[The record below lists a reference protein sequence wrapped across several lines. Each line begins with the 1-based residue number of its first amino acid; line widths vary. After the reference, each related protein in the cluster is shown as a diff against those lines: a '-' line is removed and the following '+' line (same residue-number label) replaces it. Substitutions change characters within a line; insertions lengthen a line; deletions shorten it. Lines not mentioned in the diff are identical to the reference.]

1 MTNYEKLISSII
13 LSAVLSKTTYG
24 LGCGCDCFDDDDDD
38 ITNNYYEPQIKTT
51 EETYENQNK
60 NKNNY
65 YGSQIKTTE
74 GINNSYQKP
83 NEEIIIGENYDSD
96 VIPSSFYKGY
106 GLLIST
112 IIKTRSKDSLL
123 QLFTIESQIFNNIN
137 EDNENNILEKI
148 EDIKNQNVQLI
159 KKLYNIFQEEYK
171 NKVDRNFSYDFYEEN
186 KDQIE
191 KFDYIAQLTIV
202 SFLINLIN
210 ALSEENQTIEKFSET
225 CLYHNLKEE
234 HNKNITKE
242 FIIQKKSPIKN
253 IFQKLRDQLFLSL
266 FNYTTSYLNLCYLKF
281 GEGLWI
287 KKDEKTISLS
297 TFFKGKSDKQKTI
310 KGLFA
315 SIEKMFSNYS
325 LYKNV
330 CDMPFSKITNIK
342 EKFNSL
348 PSFSDVFE
356 KNEKNYKI
364 KEGQIETFKGYFNFL
379 EESNSNP
386 LEHEK
391 DINKF
396 FAVLPKLDKVNE
408 IQDED
413 FKNMSF
419 TFKGLEAPEIKLTEN
434 IKEEEEE

>member
-38 ITNNYYEPQIKTT
+38 TT
-51 EETYENQNK
+51 ESYKKPKEIK

-65 YGSQIKTTE
+65 YGSQINIKTPEIT
-74 GINNSYQKP
+74 NNGYQKLNEDFIVRP
-83 NEEIIIGENYDSD
+83 NYDIDEEINTS
-96 VIPSSFYKGY
+96 SSFYKKY
-106 GLLIST
+106 GEVIST
-112 IIKTRSKDSLL
+112 IIKTRAKNNLL
-123 QLFTIESQIFNNIN
+123 QLFIIESQITNNIN
-137 EDNENNILEKI
+137 EDNEDNILEKI
-148 EDIKNQNVQLI
+148 KDIKNQNI
-159 KKLYNIFQEEYK
+159 KMIKELYKIFQEEYK

-191 KFDYIAQLTIV
+191 DFDYIAQLTIV

-225 CLYHNLKEE
+225 CLYHNLKEK
-234 HNKNITKE
+234 HNKDITKE
-242 FIIQKKSPIKN
+242 FIIQKKSQIKN

-281 GEGLWI
+281 GEGFWI
-287 KKDEKTISLS
+287 KKEEKTISLS
-297 TFFKGKSDKQKTI
+297 NFFKKESDKNKTI
-310 KGLFA
+310 KGLFL
-315 SIEKMFSNYS
+315 STKTMFSNYD

-342 EKFNSL
+342 EKINSI
-348 PSFSDVFE
+348 PSFSEVFE
-356 KNEKNYKI
+356 KNDKNYKI
-364 KEGQIETFKGYFNFL
+364 KEEQIETFKGYFNFL

-396 FAVLPKLDKVNE
+396 FTVLPKLDKINE
-408 IQDED
+408 IQDEE

-419 TFKGLEAPEIKLTEN
+419 AFKGLETPEIKLTEN

>member
-24 LGCGCDCFDDDDDD
+24 LGCGCNCFDDDDDET
-38 ITNNYYEPQIKTT
+38 IESYKSPKEIKN
-51 EETYENQNK
+51 ENK

-65 YGSQIKTTE
+65 YESKINIKTPKTT
-74 GINNSYQKP
+74 NNYSFNKL
-83 NEEIIIGENYDSD
+83 NEEIIFNNYDID
-96 VIPSSFYKGY
+96 EENNTSSLFYKNY
-106 GLLIST
+106 GEVIST
-112 IIKTRSKDSLL
+112 IIKTREKNNLL
-123 QLFTIESQIFNNIN
+123 QLFIIESQIFNKIN
-137 EDNENNILEKI
+137 NENEGNISEEK
-148 EDIKNQNVQLI
+148 EDIEIQNI
-159 KKLYNIFQEEYK
+159 KMIKELYKIFQEEYK

-191 KFDYIAQLTIV
+191 NFDYITQLTIV

-210 ALSEENQTIEKFSET
+210 AISEENQTIEKFSET
-225 CLYHNLKEE
+225 CLYHNLKEK
-234 HNKNITKE
+234 HNKDSLKE

-266 FNYTTSYLNLCYLKF
+266 FNYTTNYLNLCYLKF
-281 GEGLWI
+281 GEGFWI
-287 KKDEKTISLS
+287 KKEEKTISLS
-297 TFFKGKSDKQKTI
+297 NFFKKGSDKKKTI
-310 KGLFA
+310 KELFA
-315 SIEKMFSNYS
+315 YK

-348 PSFSDVFE
+348 PNFSEVFE
-356 KNEKNYKI
+356 KNNKTYKI
-364 KEGQIETFKGYFNFL
+364 KEEQIENFKGYFNFL
-379 EESNSNP
+379 EENNSNP

>member
-24 LGCGCDCFDDDDDD
+24 LGCGCNCFDDDDDD
-38 ITNNYYEPQIKTT
+38 TIESYKSPKEIKN
-51 EETYENQNK
+51 ENK

-65 YGSQIKTTE
+65 YESKINIKTPKTT
-74 GINNSYQKP
+74 NNYSFNKL
-83 NEEIIIGENYDSD
+83 NEEIILNNYDID
-96 VIPSSFYKGY
+96 EENNTSSLFYKNY
-106 GLLIST
+106 GEVIST
-112 IIKTRSKDSLL
+112 IIKTREKNNLL
-123 QLFTIESQIFNNIN
+123 QLFIIESQIFNKIN
-137 EDNENNILEKI
+137 NENEGNISEEK
-148 EDIKNQNVQLI
+148 EDIEIQNI
-159 KKLYNIFQEEYK
+159 KMIKELYKIFQEEYK

-191 KFDYIAQLTIV
+191 KFDYITQLTIV

-210 ALSEENQTIEKFSET
+210 AISEENQTIEKFSET
-225 CLYHNLKEE
+225 CLYHNLKEK
-234 HNKNITKE
+234 HNKDSLKE

-266 FNYTTSYLNLCYLKF
+266 FNYITNYLNLCYLKF
-281 GEGLWI
+281 GEGFWI
-287 KKDEKTISLS
+287 KKEEKTISLS
-297 TFFKGKSDKQKTI
+297 NFFKKESDKKKTI
-310 KGLFA
+310 KELFA
-315 SIEKMFSNYS
+315 YK

-342 EKFNSL
+342 EKINSL
-348 PSFSDVFE
+348 PNFSDVFE
-356 KNEKNYKI
+356 KNKKTYKI
-364 KEGQIETFKGYFNFL
+364 KEEQIENFKGYFNFL
-379 EESNSNP
+379 EENNSNP

-408 IQDED
+408 IQDEE
-413 FKNMSF
+413 FGNMSF
-419 TFKGLEAPEIKLTEN
+419 AFKGLEAPEIKLTEN

>member
-24 LGCGCDCFDDDDDD
+24 LGCGCNCFDDDDDD
-38 ITNNYYEPQIKTT
+38 TIESYKSPKEIKN
-51 EETYENQNK
+51 ENK

-65 YGSQIKTTE
+65 YESKINIKTPKTT
-74 GINNSYQKP
+74 NNYSFNKL
-83 NEEIIIGENYDSD
+83 NEEIIFNNYDID
-96 VIPSSFYKGY
+96 EENNTSSLFYKNY
-106 GLLIST
+106 GEVIST
-112 IIKTRSKDSLL
+112 IIKTREKNNLL
-123 QLFTIESQIFNNIN
+123 QLFIIESQIFNKIN
-137 EDNENNILEKI
+137 NENEGNISEEK
-148 EDIKNQNVQLI
+148 EDIEIQNI
-159 KKLYNIFQEEYK
+159 KMIKELYKIFQEEYK
-171 NKVDRNFSYDFYEEN
+171 NKVDRNFSYDFYEGN

-191 KFDYIAQLTIV
+191 NFDYITQLTIV

-225 CLYHNLKEE
+225 CLYHNLKEK
-234 HNKNITKE
+234 HNKDSLKE

-281 GEGLWI
+281 GEGFWI
-287 KKDEKTISLS
+287 KKEEKTISLS
-297 TFFKGKSDKQKTI
+297 NFFKKESDKKKTI
-310 KGLFA
+310 KELFA
-315 SIEKMFSNYS
+315 YK

-342 EKFNSL
+342 EKINSL
-348 PSFSDVFE
+348 PNFSDVFE
-356 KNEKNYKI
+356 KNKKTYKI
-364 KEGQIETFKGYFNFL
+364 KEEQIENFKGYFNFL
-379 EESNSNP
+379 EESSSNP

-396 FAVLPKLDKVNE
+396 FTVLPKLDKINE
-408 IQDED
+408 IQDEE

-419 TFKGLEAPEIKLTEN
+419 AFKGLETPEIKLTEN

>member
-24 LGCGCDCFDDDDDD
+24 LGCGCNCFDDDDDD
-38 ITNNYYEPQIKTT
+38 TIESYKSPKEIKN
-51 EETYENQNK
+51 ENK

-65 YGSQIKTTE
+65 YESKINIKTPKTT
-74 GINNSYQKP
+74 NNYSFNKL
-83 NEEIIIGENYDSD
+83 NEEIIFNNYDID
-96 VIPSSFYKGY
+96 EENNTSSLFYKNY
-106 GLLIST
+106 GEVIST
-112 IIKTRSKDSLL
+112 IIKTREKNNLL
-123 QLFTIESQIFNNIN
+123 QLFIIESQIFNKIN
-137 EDNENNILEKI
+137 NENEGNISEEK
-148 EDIKNQNVQLI
+148 EDIEIQNI
-159 KKLYNIFQEEYK
+159 KMIKELYKIFQEEYK
-171 NKVDRNFSYDFYEEN
+171 NKVDRNFSYDFYEGN

-191 KFDYIAQLTIV
+191 NFDYITQLTIV

-210 ALSEENQTIEKFSET
+210 AISEENQTIEKFSET
-225 CLYHNLKEE
+225 CLYHNLKEK
-234 HNKNITKE
+234 HNKDSLKE

-281 GEGLWI
+281 GEGFWI
-287 KKDEKTISLS
+287 KKEEKTISLS
-297 TFFKGKSDKQKTI
+297 NFFKKESDKNKTI
-310 KGLFA
+310 KGLFL
-315 SIEKMFSNYS
+315 STKTMFSNYD

-342 EKFNSL
+342 EKINSI
-348 PSFSDVFE
+348 PSFSEVFE
-356 KNEKNYKI
+356 KNDKNYKI
-364 KEGQIETFKGYFNFL
+364 KEEQIETFKGYFNFL
-379 EESNSNP
+379 EENNSNP

-408 IQDED
+408 IQDEE
-413 FKNMSF
+413 FGNMSF
-419 TFKGLEAPEIKLTEN
+419 AFKGLEAPEIKLTEN

>member
-24 LGCGCDCFDDDDDD
+24 LGCGCNCFDDDDDD
-38 ITNNYYEPQIKTT
+38 TIESYKSPKEIKN
-51 EETYENQNK
+51 ENK

-65 YGSQIKTTE
+65 YESKINIKTPKTT
-74 GINNSYQKP
+74 NNYSFNKL
-83 NEEIIIGENYDSD
+83 NEEIIFNNYDID
-96 VIPSSFYKGY
+96 EENNTSSLFYKNY
-106 GLLIST
+106 GEVIST
-112 IIKTRSKDSLL
+112 IIKTREKNNLL
-123 QLFTIESQIFNNIN
+123 QLFIIESQIFNKIN
-137 EDNENNILEKI
+137 NENEGNISEEK
-148 EDIKNQNVQLI
+148 EDIEIQNI
-159 KKLYNIFQEEYK
+159 KMIKELYKIFQEEYK
-171 NKVDRNFSYDFYEEN
+171 NKVDRNFSYDFYEGN

-191 KFDYIAQLTIV
+191 NFDYITQLTIV

-210 ALSEENQTIEKFSET
+210 AISEENQTIEKFSET
-225 CLYHNLKEE
+225 CLYHNLKEK
-234 HNKNITKE
+234 HNKDSLKE

-281 GEGLWI
+281 
-287 KKDEKTISLS
+287 LS
-297 TFFKGKSDKQKTI
+297 NFFKKESDKKKTI
-310 KGLFA
+310 KELFA
-315 SIEKMFSNYS
+315 YK

-342 EKFNSL
+342 EKINSL
-348 PSFSDVFE
+348 PNFSDVFE
-356 KNEKNYKI
+356 KNKKTYKI
-364 KEGQIETFKGYFNFL
+364 KEEQIENFKGYFNFL
-379 EESNSNP
+379 EENNSNP

-408 IQDED
+408 IQDEE
-413 FKNMSF
+413 FGNMSF
-419 TFKGLEAPEIKLTEN
+419 AFKGLEAPEIKLTEN

>member
-24 LGCGCDCFDDDDDD
+24 LGCGCNCFDDDDDD
-38 ITNNYYEPQIKTT
+38 TIESYKSPKEIKN
-51 EETYENQNK
+51 ENK

-65 YGSQIKTTE
+65 YESKINIKTPKTT
-74 GINNSYQKP
+74 NNYSFNKL
-83 NEEIIIGENYDSD
+83 NEEIILNNYDID
-96 VIPSSFYKGY
+96 EENNTSSLFYKNY
-106 GLLIST
+106 GEVIST
-112 IIKTRSKDSLL
+112 IIKTREKNNLL
-123 QLFTIESQIFNNIN
+123 QLFIIESQIFNKIN
-137 EDNENNILEKI
+137 NENEGNISEEK
-148 EDIKNQNVQLI
+148 EDIEIQNI
-159 KKLYNIFQEEYK
+159 KMIKELYKIFQEEYK
-171 NKVDRNFSYDFYEEN
+171 NKVDRNFSYDFYEGN

-191 KFDYIAQLTIV
+191 NFDYITQLTIV

-210 ALSEENQTIEKFSET
+210 AISEENQTIEKFSET
-225 CLYHNLKEE
+225 CLYHNLKEK
-234 HNKNITKE
+234 HNKDSLKE

-281 GEGLWI
+281 GEGFWI
-287 KKDEKTISLS
+287 KKEEKTISLS
-297 TFFKGKSDKQKTI
+297 NFFKKESDKKKTI
-310 KGLFA
+310 KELFA
-315 SIEKMFSNYS
+315 YK

-342 EKFNSL
+342 EKINSL
-348 PSFSDVFE
+348 PNFSDVFE
-356 KNEKNYKI
+356 KNKKTYKI
-364 KEGQIETFKGYFNFL
+364 KEEQIENFKGYFNFL
-379 EESNSNP
+379 EENNSNP

-408 IQDED
+408 IQDEE
-413 FKNMSF
+413 FGNMSF
-419 TFKGLEAPEIKLTEN
+419 AFKGLEAPEIKLTEN

>member
-38 ITNNYYEPQIKTT
+38 TI
-51 EETYENQNK
+51 ETYKSPKEIK

-65 YGSQIKTTE
+65 YGSQINIKTPEIT
-74 GINNSYQKP
+74 NNGYQKLNEDFIVRP
-83 NEEIIIGENYDSD
+83 NYDIDEEINTS
-96 VIPSSFYKGY
+96 SSFYKKY
-106 GLLIST
+106 GEVIST
-112 IIKTRSKDSLL
+112 IIKTRAKNNLL
-123 QLFTIESQIFNNIN
+123 QLFIIESQITNNIN
-137 EDNENNILEKI
+137 EDNEDNILEKI
-148 EDIKNQNVQLI
+148 KDIKNQNIQLI
-159 KKLYNIFQEEYK
+159 KKMYNILQEEYK

-191 KFDYIAQLTIV
+191 DFDYIAQLTIV

-225 CLYHNLKEE
+225 CLYHNLKEK
-234 HNKNITKE
+234 HNKDITKE
-242 FIIQKKSPIKN
+242 FIIQKKSQIKN

-281 GEGLWI
+281 GEGFWI
-287 KKDEKTISLS
+287 KKEEKTISLS
-297 TFFKGKSDKQKTI
+297 NFFKGKSDKQKTI

-342 EKFNSL
+342 EKINSI
-348 PSFSDVFE
+348 PSFSEVFE
-356 KNEKNYKI
+356 KNDKNYKI
-364 KEGQIETFKGYFNFL
+364 KEEQIETFKGYFNFL

-396 FAVLPKLDKVNE
+396 FTVLPKLDKINE
-408 IQDED
+408 IQDEE

-419 TFKGLEAPEIKLTEN
+419 AFKGLEVPEIKLTEN

>member
-24 LGCGCDCFDDDDDD
+24 LGCGCNCFDDDDDET
-38 ITNNYYEPQIKTT
+38 IESYKSPKEIKN
-51 EETYENQNK
+51 ENK

-65 YGSQIKTTE
+65 YESKINIKTPKTT
-74 GINNSYQKP
+74 NNYSFNKL
-83 NEEIIIGENYDSD
+83 NEEIIFNNYDID
-96 VIPSSFYKGY
+96 EENNTSSLFYKNY
-106 GLLIST
+106 GEVIST
-112 IIKTRSKDSLL
+112 LIKTREKNNLL
-123 QLFTIESQIFNNIN
+123 QLFIIESQIFNKIN
-137 EDNENNILEKI
+137 NENEGNISEEK
-148 EDIKNQNVQLI
+148 EDIEIQNI
-159 KKLYNIFQEEYK
+159 KMIKELYKIFQEEYK
-171 NKVDRNFSYDFYEEN
+171 NKVDRNFSYDFYEGN

-191 KFDYIAQLTIV
+191 NFDYITQLTIV

-210 ALSEENQTIEKFSET
+210 ALSEENQTTEKFSET
-225 CLYHNLKEE
+225 CLYHNLKEK
-234 HNKNITKE
+234 HNKDITKE
-242 FIIQKKSPIKN
+242 FIIQKKSQIKN

-281 GEGLWI
+281 GEGFWI
-287 KKDEKTISLS
+287 KKEEKTISLS
-297 TFFKGKSDKQKTI
+297 NFFKKESDKNKTI
-310 KGLFA
+310 KGLFL
-315 SIEKMFSNYS
+315 STKTMFSNYD

-342 EKFNSL
+342 EKINSI
-348 PSFSDVFE
+348 PSFSEVFE
-356 KNEKNYKI
+356 KNDKNYKI
-364 KEGQIETFKGYFNFL
+364 KEEQIETFKGYFNFL

-396 FAVLPKLDKVNE
+396 FTVLPKLDKINE
-408 IQDED
+408 IQDEE

-419 TFKGLEAPEIKLTEN
+419 AFKGLETPEIKLTEN

>member
-24 LGCGCDCFDDDDDD
+24 LGCGCNCFDDDDDD
-38 ITNNYYEPQIKTT
+38 TIESYKSPKEIKN
-51 EETYENQNK
+51 ENK

-65 YGSQIKTTE
+65 YESKINIKTPKTT
-74 GINNSYQKP
+74 NNYSFNKL
-83 NEEIIIGENYDSD
+83 NEEIIFNNYDID
-96 VIPSSFYKGY
+96 EENNTSSLFYKNY
-106 GLLIST
+106 GEVIST
-112 IIKTRSKDSLL
+112 IIKTREKNNLL
-123 QLFTIESQIFNNIN
+123 QLFIIESQIFNKIN
-137 EDNENNILEKI
+137 NENEGNISEEK
-148 EDIKNQNVQLI
+148 EDIEIQNI
-159 KKLYNIFQEEYK
+159 KMIKELYKIFQEEYK
-171 NKVDRNFSYDFYEEN
+171 NKVDRNFSYDFYEGN

-191 KFDYIAQLTIV
+191 NFDYITQLTIV

-210 ALSEENQTIEKFSET
+210 AISEENQTIEKFSET
-225 CLYHNLKEE
+225 CLYHNLKEK
-234 HNKNITKE
+234 HNKDSLKE

-281 GEGLWI
+281 GEGFWI
-287 KKDEKTISLS
+287 KKEEKTISLS
-297 TFFKGKSDKQKTI
+297 NFFKKESDKKKTI
-310 KGLFA
+310 KELFA
-315 SIEKMFSNYS
+315 YK

-342 EKFNSL
+342 EKINSL
-348 PSFSDVFE
+348 PNFSDVFE
-356 KNEKNYKI
+356 KNKKTYKI
-364 KEGQIETFKGYFNFL
+364 KEEQIENFKGYFNFL
-379 EESNSNP
+379 EENNSNP

-396 FAVLPKLDKVNE
+396 FTVLPELNKVNE

-419 TFKGLEAPEIKLTEN
+419 AFKGLEAPEIKLTEN

>member
-24 LGCGCDCFDDDDDD
+24 LGCGCNCFDDDDDD
-38 ITNNYYEPQIKTT
+38 TIESYKSPKEIKN
-51 EETYENQNK
+51 ENK

-65 YGSQIKTTE
+65 YESKINIKTTKTT
-74 GINNSYQKP
+74 NNYSFNKL
-83 NEEIIIGENYDSD
+83 NEEIIFNNYDID
-96 VIPSSFYKGY
+96 EENNTSSLFYKNY
-106 GLLIST
+106 GEVIST
-112 IIKTRSKDSLL
+112 IIKTREKNNLL
-123 QLFTIESQIFNNIN
+123 QLFIIESQIFNKIN
-137 EDNENNILEKI
+137 NENEGNISEEK
-148 EDIKNQNVQLI
+148 EDIEIQNI
-159 KKLYNIFQEEYK
+159 KMIKELYKIFQEEYK

-191 KFDYIAQLTIV
+191 NFDYITQLTIV

-210 ALSEENQTIEKFSET
+210 AISEENQTIEKFSET
-225 CLYHNLKEE
+225 CLYHNLKEK
-234 HNKNITKE
+234 HNKDSLKE

-266 FNYTTSYLNLCYLKF
+266 FNYTTNYLNLCYLKF
-281 GEGLWI
+281 GEGFWI
-287 KKDEKTISLS
+287 KKEEKTISLS
-297 TFFKGKSDKQKTI
+297 NFFKKGSDKKKTI
-310 KGLFA
+310 KELFA
-315 SIEKMFSNYS
+315 YK

-348 PSFSDVFE
+348 PNFSEVFE
-356 KNEKNYKI
+356 KNNKTYKI
-364 KEGQIETFKGYFNFL
+364 KEEQIENFKGYFNFL
-379 EESNSNP
+379 EENNSNP

-408 IQDED
+408 IQDEE
-413 FKNMSF
+413 FGNMSF
-419 TFKGLEAPEIKLTEN
+419 AFKGLEAPEIKLTEN

>member
-38 ITNNYYEPQIKTT
+38 TT
-51 EETYENQNK
+51 ETYKKPKE

-65 YGSQIKTTE
+65 HESKINIKTPETT
-74 GINNSYQKP
+74 NNGYQKL
-83 NEEIIIGENYDSD
+83 NEDIIIRDNYDRDEEINT
-96 VIPSSFYKGY
+96 SSFYKRY
-106 GLLIST
+106 GQFIS
-112 IIKTRSKDSLL
+112 IIIENRTKNDLL
-123 QLFTIESQIFNNIN
+123 QLFIIETQIFNNII
-137 EDNENNILEKI
+137 EDKKDNILEKTK
-148 EDIKNQNVQLI
+148 DIKNQNIQLI

-191 KFDYIAQLTIV
+191 EFDYIAQLTIA
-202 SFLINLIN
+202 SLLINLIN
-210 ALSEENQTIEKFSET
+210 AISEKNQTIEKFSET

-234 HNKNITKE
+234 HNKDITKD
-242 FIIQKKSPIKN
+242 FILPKESPIKN

-266 FNYTTSYLNLCYLKF
+266 FNYTTSYLNLCYFKF

-287 KKDEKTISLS
+287 KKEEKTISLS
-297 TFFKGKSDKQKTI
+297 NFFKGKSDEKKTI
-310 KGLFA
+310 KGLFLSTKA
-315 SIEKMFSNYS
+315 MFSNYD

-342 EKFNSL
+342 EKINSL
-348 PSFSDVFE
+348 PSFSEVFE
-356 KNEKNYKI
+356 KNDKTYKI
-364 KEGQIETFKGYFNFL
+364 KEEQIENFKGYFNFL
-379 EESNSNP
+379 EENNSNP

-396 FAVLPKLDKVNE
+396 FAVLPELDKVNE
-408 IQDED
+408 IQDEE

-419 TFKGLEAPEIKLTEN
+419 AFKGLEVPEIKLTEN
-434 IKEEEEE
+434 SKEEEAE

>member
-96 VIPSSFYKGY
+96 VIPSYFYKGY

-225 CLYHNLKEE
+225 CLYHNLKEK
-234 HNKNITKE
+234 HNKDITKE
-242 FIIQKKSPIKN
+242 FIIQKKSQIKN
-253 IFQKLRDQLFLSL
+253 
-266 FNYTTSYLNLCYLKF
+266 
-281 GEGLWI
+281 
-287 KKDEKTISLS
+287 
-297 TFFKGKSDKQKTI
+297 
-310 KGLFA
+310 
-315 SIEKMFSNYS
+315 MF
-325 LYKNV
+325 
-330 CDMPFSKITNIK
+330 
-342 EKFNSL
+342 
-348 PSFSDVFE
+348 
-356 KNEKNYKI
+356 
-364 KEGQIETFKGYFNFL
+364 
-379 EESNSNP
+379 
-386 LEHEK
+386 
-391 DINKF
+391 
-396 FAVLPKLDKVNE
+396 
-408 IQDED
+408 
-413 FKNMSF
+413 
-419 TFKGLEAPEIKLTEN
+419 
-434 IKEEEEE
+434 

>member
-24 LGCGCDCFDDDDDD
+24 LGCGCNCFDDDDDD
-38 ITNNYYEPQIKTT
+38 TIESYKSPKEIKN
-51 EETYENQNK
+51 ENK

-65 YGSQIKTTE
+65 YESKINIKTPKTT
-74 GINNSYQKP
+74 NNYSFNKL
-83 NEEIIIGENYDSD
+83 NEEIIFNNYDID
-96 VIPSSFYKGY
+96 EENNTSSLFYKNY
-106 GLLIST
+106 GEVIST
-112 IIKTRSKDSLL
+112 IIKTREKNNLL
-123 QLFTIESQIFNNIN
+123 QLFIIESQIFNKIN
-137 EDNENNILEKI
+137 NENEGNISEEK
-148 EDIKNQNVQLI
+148 EDIEIQNI
-159 KKLYNIFQEEYK
+159 KMIKELYKIFQEEYK

-191 KFDYIAQLTIV
+191 KFDYITQLTIV

-210 ALSEENQTIEKFSET
+210 AISEENQTIEKFSET
-225 CLYHNLKEE
+225 CLYHNLKEK
-234 HNKNITKE
+234 HNKDSLKE

-266 FNYTTSYLNLCYLKF
+266 FNYITNYLNLCYLKF
-281 GEGLWI
+281 GEGFWI
-287 KKDEKTISLS
+287 KKEEKTISLS
-297 TFFKGKSDKQKTI
+297 NFFKKESDKKKTI
-310 KGLFA
+310 KELFA
-315 SIEKMFSNYS
+315 YK

-342 EKFNSL
+342 EKINSL
-348 PSFSDVFE
+348 PNFSDVFE
-356 KNEKNYKI
+356 KNKKTYKI
-364 KEGQIETFKGYFNFL
+364 KEEQIENFKGYFNFL
-379 EESNSNP
+379 EENNSNP

-408 IQDED
+408 IQDEE
-413 FKNMSF
+413 FGNMSF
-419 TFKGLEAPEIKLTEN
+419 AFKGLEAPEIKLTEN

>member
-24 LGCGCDCFDDDDDD
+24 LGCGCNCFDDDDDET
-38 ITNNYYEPQIKTT
+38 IESYKSPKEIKN
-51 EETYENQNK
+51 ENK

-65 YGSQIKTTE
+65 YESKINIKTPKTT
-74 GINNSYQKP
+74 NNYSFNKL
-83 NEEIIIGENYDSD
+83 NEEIIFNNYDID
-96 VIPSSFYKGY
+96 EENNTSSLFYKNY
-106 GLLIST
+106 GEVIST
-112 IIKTRSKDSLL
+112 IIKTREKNNLL
-123 QLFTIESQIFNNIN
+123 QLFIIESQIFNKIN
-137 EDNENNILEKI
+137 NENEGNISEEK
-148 EDIKNQNVQLI
+148 EDIEIQNI
-159 KKLYNIFQEEYK
+159 KMIKELYKIFQEEYK

-191 KFDYIAQLTIV
+191 KFDYITQLTIV

-210 ALSEENQTIEKFSET
+210 AISEENQTIEKFSET
-225 CLYHNLKEE
+225 CLYHNLKEK
-234 HNKNITKE
+234 HNKDSLKE

-266 FNYTTSYLNLCYLKF
+266 FNYITNYLNLCYLKF
-281 GEGLWI
+281 GEGFWI
-287 KKDEKTISLS
+287 KKEEKTISLS
-297 TFFKGKSDKQKTI
+297 NFFKKESDKKKTI
-310 KGLFA
+310 KELFA
-315 SIEKMFSNYS
+315 YK

-342 EKFNSL
+342 EKINSL
-348 PSFSDVFE
+348 PNFSDVFE
-356 KNEKNYKI
+356 KNKKTYKI
-364 KEGQIETFKGYFNFL
+364 KEEQIENFKGYFNFL
-379 EESNSNP
+379 EENNSNP

-408 IQDED
+408 IQDEE
-413 FKNMSF
+413 FGNMSF
-419 TFKGLEAPEIKLTEN
+419 AFKGLEAPEIKLTEN